1 MKKKFEIDN
10 LTQIYL
16 LYKQFFAW
24 SCSGSSATPLRDY
37 INNPIYKELIDKT
50 DYSETENDERVYL
63 DLRTSS
69 GYTNE
74 AEKLERKDSKITL
87 SVLLKAAA
95 TKT

>member
-1 MKKKFEIDN
+1 MKKKIEIDN

-24 SCSGSSATPLRDY
+24 SCSGSSVTPLRDY

-50 DYSETENDERVYL
+50 DYSETENDEKVYL

-74 AEKLERKDSKITL
+74 AEKLERKDSKTTL